1 MMKTEKQVRER
12 ISAIDCI
19 LGKSLHYTRE
29 EKRMVREKAILQ
41 WVLDERDDKRIV
53 PQEDE

>member
-1 MMKTEKQVRER
+1 MKTEKQVRER
-12 ISAIDCI
+12 ISEIDSI